1 MRLASLLVGVYDD
14 PDQMSSEI
22 ELVSELLTDAA
33 EKLRPCV
40 QTQRKARWRDD
51 TLSHLCAQTRAA
63 CAARKEAGSPGEG
76 ALFDEKGRLQTA
88 VRKKMFASRDGRRF
102 KTPQQKSRC
111 AKLAVRGEVVQD
123 PELLQVCAENFQ
135 KLTKSRVESG
145 DIVP

>member
-1 MRLASLLVGVYDD
+1 MEVFASEVQVRLAPLLVGVYDD

-40 QTQRKARWRDD
+40 QTQ
-51 TLSHLCAQTRAA
+51 
-63 CAARKEAGSPGEG
+63 
-76 ALFDEKGRLQTA
+76 
-88 VRKKMFASRDGRRF
+88 
-102 KTPQQKSRC
+102 QQKSRC